1 MKGLDYA
8 IDKFNNGDIDFI
20 EKFFVSIEKFVDF
33 IGKNNRLFELRPDPY
48 ELHSS
53 DYNSMMKH
61 IIDSSTLEQKK
72 IIVTSII
79 RGYLTDVVKI
89 DDDTYRYRF
98 DREDLSQYF
107 KDYSRETSPRD
118 VAKSVLSENSW
129 EPFDD
134 TWYKKYELVEELDTD
149 TLNYV
154 IGYIVSTYKT
164 LDLSDFETGLSEE
177 LKERFESPIITLTP
191 EITKDILD
199 NDELTSELFNSEWY
213 DLFLELSSAHF
224 NAYNDAYTNEIYN
237 DVFSELRGLF
247 GSDIKWNDG
256 PDKGRYDSYVDL
268 SFNTIY
274 NFLYDFLSYGDD
286 ETYNDKG
293 NLEAILKELLNNKYD
308 WLDFRIPDHPDYS
321 DSMKLYN
328 EYIENYI

>member
-8 IDKFNNGDIDFI
+8 IDKFNNGNIDFI

-33 IGKNNRLFELRPDPY
+33 VGKNNRLFELKPDPY

-61 IIDSSTLEQKK
+61 IIDSSTLEQRK
-72 IIVTSII
+72 IIVDNII
-79 RGYLTDVVKI
+79 FDYLTDVVKI
-89 DDDTYRYRF
+89 DDNTYRFRF

-107 KDYSRETSPRD
+107 KDYSRDTSPRD
-118 VAKSVLSENSW
+118 AAKSVFSDDSW

-134 TWYKKYELVEELDTD
+134 TWHKKYELVEELDTD

-164 LDLSDFETGLSEE
+164 LDLSDFETDLSEE
-177 LKERFESPIITLTP
+177 LKERFGSPIITLTP
-191 EITKDILD
+191 EITKEILD

-224 NAYNDAYTNEIYN
+224 IAYNDAYTNEIYN
-237 DVFSELRGLF
+237 KVFSELRGLF
-247 GSDIKWNDG
+247 GSDIKWKDDS
-256 PDKGRYDSYVDL
+256 DKSRSDSYVDL
-268 SFNTIY
+268 PFITIY
-274 NFLYDFLSYGDD
+274 NFLYDFLTGGDD

-293 NLEAILKELLNNKYD
+293 GLETILYELHNNSYD
-308 WLDFRIPDHPDYS
+308 WLDFIIPDYPDYS

>member
-8 IDKFNNGDIDFI
+8 IDKFNNGNIDFI

-33 IGKNNRLFELRPDPY
+33 VSKNNRLFELKPDPL
-48 ELHSS
+48 ELNSS

-61 IIDSSTLEQKK
+61 IIDSSTLEQRK
-72 IIVTSII
+72 IIVDNII
-79 RGYLTDVVKI
+79 FDYLTDVVKI
-89 DDDTYRYRF
+89 DDNTYRFRF

-107 KDYSRETSPRD
+107 KDYSRDTSPRD
-118 VAKSVLSENSW
+118 VAKSVFSDDHW

-134 TWYKKYELVEELDTD
+134 TWHKKYELVEELDTD

-164 LDLSDFETGLSEE
+164 LDLSDFETDLSEE
-177 LKERFESPIITLTP
+177 LKERFGSPIITLTP
-191 EITKDILD
+191 EITKEILD

-224 NAYNDAYTNEIYN
+224 SAYNDAYTNEIYN
-237 DVFSELRGLF
+237 KVFSELRGLF
-247 GSDIKWNDG
+247 GSDIKWKDDS
-256 PDKGRYDSYVDL
+256 DKSRSDSYVDL

-274 NFLYDFLSYGDD
+274 NFLYDFLTGGDD

-293 NLEAILKELLNNKYD
+293 NLQIILYELHNNSYD
-308 WLDFRIPDHPDYS
+308 WLDFTIPDYPDYS

>member
-48 ELHSS
+48 ELYSS

-107 KDYSRETSPRD
+107 KDYSRDTSPRD
-118 VAKSVLSENSW
+118 VVKMVFSHNSW
-129 EPFDD
+129 EPFDSS
-134 TWYKKYELVEELDTD
+134 WYKKYELVEELNAD

-177 LKERFESPIITLTP
+177 LKERFGSPIITLTP
-191 EITKDILD
+191 EITKEILD
-199 NDELTSELFNSEWY
+199 DDELTTELFNSEWEG
-213 DLFLELSSAHF
+213 LFWELSTAHF
-224 NAYNDAYTNEIYN
+224 NAYNDAYTNKIYN
-237 DVFSELRGLF
+237 EVFSELRGLF

-293 NLEAILKELLNNKYD
+293 NLEAILKELLDNKYD

>member
-8 IDKFNNGDIDFI
+8 IDKFNNGNIDFI

-48 ELHSS
+48 ELYSS

-72 IIVTSII
+72 IIVTGII

-107 KDYSRETSPRD
+107 KDYYRDTSPRD
-118 VAKSVLSENSW
+118 LAKSVLSENSW
-129 EPFDD
+129 EPFHD
-134 TWYKKYELVEELDTD
+134 TWHKKYELVEELNAD

-164 LDLSDFETGLSEE
+164 LDLSDFETDLSEE
-177 LKERFESPIITLTP
+177 LKERFGSPIITLTP
-191 EITKDILD
+191 EITKEILD
-199 NDELTSELFNSEWY
+199 DDELTTELFNSEW
-213 DLFLELSSAHF
+213 DELFWELSNAHI

-247 GSDIKWNDG
+247 ESDIKWNDG

-274 NFLYDFLSYGDD
+274 NFLYDFLLYGDD

-293 NLEAILKELLNNKYD
+293 NLEAILKELFNNKYD
-308 WLDFRIPDHPDYS
+308 WLDIRIPDYPDYS

-328 EYIENYI
+328 EYIGDYI

>member
-48 ELHSS
+48 ELYSS

-72 IIVTSII
+72 IIVTGII

-107 KDYSRETSPRD
+107 KDYSRDTSPRD
-118 VAKSVLSENSW
+118 VAKSVFSDDHW
-129 EPFDD
+129 EPFDSS
-134 TWYKKYELVEELDTD
+134 WYKKYELVEELNAD

-154 IGYIVSTYKT
+154 IGSIVSTYKT

-177 LKERFESPIITLTP
+177 LKERFGSPIITLTP
-191 EITKDILD
+191 EITKEILD
-199 NDELTSELFNSEWY
+199 DDELTTELFNSEWEG
-213 DLFLELSSAHF
+213 LFWELSSAHF

-247 GSDIKWNDG
+247 ESDIKWNDG

-293 NLEAILKELLNNKYD
+293 NLEAILKELFNNKYD
-308 WLDFRIPDHPDYS
+308 WLDFRIPDYPDYS

-328 EYIENYI
+328 EYIGNYI